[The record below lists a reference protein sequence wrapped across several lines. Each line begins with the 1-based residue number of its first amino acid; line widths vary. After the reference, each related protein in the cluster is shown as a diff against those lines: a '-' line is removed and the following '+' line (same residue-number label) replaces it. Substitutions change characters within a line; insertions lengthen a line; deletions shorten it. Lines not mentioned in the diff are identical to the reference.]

1 MRPGGFGTSV
11 GVCAHAAL
19 KKSAHEATDVIKQRR
34 RM

>member
-1 MRPGGFGTSV
+1 MSPGGFGVSV

-19 KKSAHEATDVIKQRR
+19 KKSAHEADVIKQRS